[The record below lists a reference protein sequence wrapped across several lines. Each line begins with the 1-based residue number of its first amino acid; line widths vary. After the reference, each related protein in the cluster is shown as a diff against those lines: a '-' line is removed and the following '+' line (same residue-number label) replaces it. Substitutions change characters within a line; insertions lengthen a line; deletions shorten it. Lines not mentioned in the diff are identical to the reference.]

1 MGRFDGTLIC
11 TDLDGTLL
19 KNDKTVSP
27 ENREAIA
34 YFMAEGGY
42 FTFITGRMPYFVKDI
57 LAKVSI
63 NAPFGCINGAGIYD
77 PVEGK
82 YVWTQP
88 MRDDV
93 IELVRYVDQ
102 NTEDMGIQ
110 INCFEHLYFSREN
123 ETMEY
128 FRQATGLPN
137 LVRDYEDIDEPIA
150 KILFG
155 DYRED
160 RLLGVKALLDA
171 HPRRDDFDYIRS
183 EHSLYE
189 ILPKGVSKGTLLTR
203 MAEHLHLPMGR
214 TVAVGDY
221 YNDVS
226 MLRAAGIGVAVG
238 NATPEAKAAAD
249 HVTVSNEDHA
259 LARIISDL
267 DAGTLHLPPL

>member
-77 PVEGK
+77 PVAEK

-123 ETMEY
+123 ETMEF
-128 FRQATGLPN
+128 FRRATGLPN
-137 LVRDYEDIDEPIA
+137 LVKDYEDIDEPIA
-150 KILFG
+150 KIVFG

-171 HPRRDDFDYIRS
+171 HPRYDDFDYIRS
-183 EHSLYE
+183 ERSLYE

-226 MLRAAGIGVAVG
+226 MLRAAGIGVAVE

-249 HVTVSNEDHA
+249 HVTVSNEGHA

-267 DAGTLHLPPL
+267 DTGVLCLPPL

>member
-1 MGRFDGTLIC
+1 MGKFDGTLIC

-19 KNDKTVSP
+19 KNDKTVSR

-34 YFMAEGGY
+34 YFMEEGGY

-63 NAPFGCINGAGIYD
+63 NAPFGCINGGGIYD
-77 PVEGK
+77 PVAGK
-82 YVWTQP
+82 YIWTQP
-88 MRDDV
+88 IRDDV

-150 KILFG
+150 KIVFG

-160 RLLGVKALLDA
+160 RLLGVKALLEA
-171 HPRRDDFDYIRS
+171 HPRYHDFDYIRS

-189 ILPKGVSKGTLLTR
+189 ILPKGVSKGTLLAR
-203 MAEHLHLPMGR
+203 MAEHLQVPMGR

-226 MLRAAGIGVAVG
+226 MLRAAGIGVAVE
-238 NATPEAKAAAD
+238 NATTDAKAAAD
-249 HVTVSNEDHA
+249 HITVSNENHA
-259 LARIISDL
+259 LARIITDL
-267 DAGTLHLPPL
+267 DEGALRLPPL

>member
-1 MGRFDGTLIC
+1 MGKFEGTLIC

-19 KNDKTVSP
+19 KNDKTVSR

-77 PVEGK
+77 PVAGK

-93 IELVRYVDQ
+93 IELVRYVDE

-110 INCFEHLYFSREN
+110 INCFEHLYFPREN
-123 ETMEY
+123 ETMMY
-128 FRQATGLPN
+128 FRKATGLPN

-150 KILFG
+150 KIVFG

-160 RLLGVKALLDA
+160 RLLRVKALLDA
-171 HPRRDDFDYIRS
+171 HPRCDDFDYIRS
-183 EHSLYE
+183 ERSLYE

-226 MLRAAGIGVAVG
+226 MLRAAGIGVAVE

-249 HVTVSNEDHA
+249 RVTVSNEDHA

-267 DAGTLHLPPL
+267 DTGVLCLPPL

>member
-1 MGRFDGTLIC
+1 MGKFDGTLIC

-19 KNDKTVSP
+19 KNDKTVSR

-77 PVEGK
+77 PVAGK
-82 YVWTQP
+82 YIWTQP
-88 MRDDV
+88 IRDDV

-160 RLLGVKALLDA
+160 RLLGVKALLEA
-171 HPRRDDFDYIRS
+171 HPRYHDFDYIRS

-189 ILPKGVSKGTLLTR
+189 ILPKGVSKGTLLAR
-203 MAEHLHLPMGR
+203 MAEHLQVPMGR

-226 MLRAAGIGVAVG
+226 MLCAAGIGVAVE
-238 NATPEAKAAAD
+238 NATPDAKAAAD
-249 HVTVSNEDHA
+249 HITVSNENHA
-259 LARIISDL
+259 LARIITDL
-267 DAGTLHLPPL
+267 DEGALRLPPL